1 MSEQIKGPIWPYHN
15 QIFYITTII
24 SRLPLQTI
32 FQWHSEIIPLRLAVL
47 VGYYNPCPFSMDSH
61 WDQRHSWIIL
71 DLGPSPTC
79 PISSWPNF
87 GCCISAHLLNQRR
100 ALSRVPTIQKL
111 QAMKTHVCCWPCH
124 LGHCPKTPPQP
135 PENISGLH
143 PYS

>member
-32 FQWHSEIIPLRLAVL
+32 YQWHSEIIPLRLAVL

-71 DLGPSPTC
+71 DIGPSPTC
-79 PISSWPNF
+79 PFSSWPEPEEGFVQSPNNPKSS
-87 GCCISAHLLNQRR
+87 GHENPRLLPAMSSRP
-100 ALSRVPTIQKL
+100 LSKSPTPYPKKL
-111 QAMKTHVCCWPCH
+111 IR
-124 LGHCPKTPPQP
+124 PP
-135 PENISGLH
+135 S
-143 PYS
+143 YS